1 MAAPETVLIT
11 GASSGI
17 GREMAKLFAQDGSKL
32 ILAGRATD
40 KMEELAEELRT
51 KHHVEVTVMTV
62 DLSTP
67 PGAKDLVDQ
76 LDTQNFQ
83 IDVLINNA
91 GFGQLG
97 RFEDIPLQRHQD
109 MLQLN
114 IASLTELTYRLIP
127 GMQKRKR
134 GSILN
139 IASTAA
145 FQPGPNAAVYYASKA
160 FVLSFSEGLYAE
172 NAEHNVWVSC
182 MCPGPTRTGF
192 GSDSEM
198 ENTPVFRFN
207 SMAVEDVARAGHN
220 AVRKRRRLVVPG
232 WINWLGAW
240 SVRITA
246 RPMVLWVMKQL
257 QPMKS

>member
-160 FVLSFSEGLYAE
+160 FVLSFSEGLYAD

-182 MCPGPTRTGF
+182 
-192 GSDSEM
+192 
-198 ENTPVFRFN
+198 
-207 SMAVEDVARAGHN
+207 
-220 AVRKRRRLVVPG
+220 L
-232 WINWLGAW
+232 
-240 SVRITA
+240 
-246 RPMVLWVMKQL
+246 
-257 QPMKS
+257 